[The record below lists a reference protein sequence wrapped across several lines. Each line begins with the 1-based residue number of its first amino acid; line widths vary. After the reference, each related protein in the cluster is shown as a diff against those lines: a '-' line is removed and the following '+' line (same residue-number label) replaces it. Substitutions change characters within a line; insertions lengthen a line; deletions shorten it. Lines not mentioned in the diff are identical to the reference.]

1 MTAYPAGNVER
12 LFNEGTLPRGV
23 CRVKETN
30 EAGDKRWWV
39 TSIGPVARQRW
50 LIEEPGG

>member
-30 EAGDKRWWV
+30 DKG
-39 TSIGPVARQRW
+39 TS
-50 LIEEPGG
+50 GGGLLALGRLQGRDG